1 LNLVFLLYPLLGHV
15 ARLGLEAS
23 WARSLSAGC
32 SCGSHQEPRFG
43 CFCLF
48 AQLLHATIWLA
59 YKGTIEFFRSFP
71 DIPNFGEFAMQEVV
85 DKVMQTYGMMKTMS
99 GEELEEAREVLL
111 DFLSKRPG
119 TDEHTATVES
129 LTFLRNLKT

>member
-1 LNLVFLLYPLLGHV
+1 MWPGLVWKPPGRALYLPAVPAILIKNNALAAFV
-15 ARLGLEAS
+15 
-23 WARSLSAGC
+23 
-32 SCGSHQEPRFG
+32 F
-43 CFCLF
+43 F
-48 AQLLHATIWLA
+48 AQLLNATIWLA
-59 YKGTIEFFRSFP
+59 YKGTIEVFRNFP

>member
-1 LNLVFLLYPLLGHV
+1 MWPGLVLDAF
-15 ARLGLEAS
+15 

-32 SCGSHQEPRFG
+32 SCDFSSRTIPWL
-43 CFCLF
+43 LF
-48 AQLLHATIWLA
+48 AWHNSLWTNATIRPVF
-59 YKGTIEFFRSFP
+59 KGTFSIFQSFLGIP
-71 DIPNFGEFAMQEVV
+71 DSGEFAMQEVV
-85 DKVMQTYGMMKTMS
+85 DKVMQTYGMMKTLS

>member
-1 LNLVFLLYPLLGHV
+1 MWPGLVWKPAGRALYLPAV
-15 ARLGLEAS
+15 PAISRQEQRLGCL
-23 WARSLSAGC
+23 
-32 SCGSHQEPRFG
+32 
-43 CFCLF
+43 CLF
-48 AQLLHATIWLA
+48 AQLLNATIWLA

-71 DIPNFGEFAMQEVV
+71 DIPNFGEFAMQEVVDKVIMQEVV

>member
-1 LNLVFLLYPLLGHV
+1 M
-15 ARLGLEAS
+15 
-23 WARSLSAGC
+23 
-32 SCGSHQEPRFG
+32 
-43 CFCLF
+43 
-48 AQLLHATIWLA
+48 AQLPMDQRDNPT
-59 YKGTIEFFRSFP
+59 GVQG
-71 DIPNFGEFAMQEVV
+71 NFQHFSKFSRHPGSGEFAMQEVV
-85 DKVMQTYGMMKTMS
+85 DKVMQTYGMMKTLS

>member
-1 LNLVFLLYPLLGHV
+1 M
-15 ARLGLEAS
+15 
-23 WARSLSAGC
+23 
-32 SCGSHQEPRFG
+32 
-43 CFCLF
+43 
-48 AQLLHATIWLA
+48 AQLPLDQRDNPTVF
-59 YKGTIEFFRSFP
+59 KGTFGIFQSFLGIP
-71 DIPNFGEFAMQEVV
+71 DSGEFAMQEVV
-85 DKVMQTYGMMKTMS
+85 DKVMQTYGMMKTLS